1 MEKALLVASLF
12 GTVHLVLLALGRFG
26 YVALFGHRPSA
37 NPLPVGVGQHVK
49 KTVDRSLPALLR
61 KDGEEDWSKYDIPTF
76 LRRGIPMP
84 KLEVVPAKK
93 PAKRRNASKKSA
105 VEAPTETAARFEV
118 VL

>member
-12 GTVHLVLLALGRFG
+12 GTVHLVLLALSRFG
-26 YVALFGHRPSA
+26 NVAIFGHKPRA
-37 NPLPVGVGQHVK
+37 NPLPVGVGQHEK
-49 KTVDRSLPALLR
+49 KPVDRSLPALLR

-93 PAKRRNASKKSA
+93 PAKRRKATKKSA
-105 VEAPTETAARFEV
+105 VEAPTETATRFEV

>member
-12 GTVHLVLLALGRFG
+12 GTVHLVLLAVSRFG
-26 YVALFGHRPSA
+26 HLAFFGRARTH
-37 NPLPVGVGQHVK
+37 PLPAGVGQHEK
-49 KTVDRSLPALLR
+49 KPVDRSLPALLR

-84 KLEVVPAKK
+84 KLEVVPTKK
-93 PAKRRNASKKSA
+93 PAKRRKAKKSA

>member
-12 GTVHLVLLALGRFG
+12 GTVHLFLLALSRFG
-26 YVALFGHRPSA
+26 IVAIFGHKPRA

-49 KTVDRSLPALLR
+49 KTVGRSLPALLR

-93 PAKRRNASKKSA
+93 LAKRRKATKKSA

>member
-12 GTVHLVLLALGRFG
+12 GTVHLVLLALSRFG
-26 YVALFGHRPSA
+26 YVALFGHKSSA
-37 NPLPVGVGQHVK
+37 NPLPVSFGQHEK
-49 KTVDRSLPALLR
+49 KPVDRSLPALLR

-93 PAKRRNASKKSA
+93 PAKRRKATKQSA

>member
-12 GTVHLVLLALGRFG
+12 GTVHLVLLALSRFG
-26 YVALFGHRPSA
+26 YVALFGHKPSA
-37 NPLPVGVGQHVK
+37 NPLPVSFGQHEK
-49 KTVDRSLPALLR
+49 KPVDRSLPALLR

-93 PAKRRNASKKSA
+93 PAKRRKATKQSA

>member
-12 GTVHLVLLALGRFG
+12 GTVHLVLLALSRFG
-26 YVALFGHRPSA
+26 CVTLFGHKPRA
-37 NPLPVGVGQHVK
+37 NTMPVGFGQHEK
-49 KTVDRSLPALLR
+49 KPVDRSLPALLR

-93 PAKRRNASKKSA
+93 PAKRRKATKKSDVQA
-105 VEAPTETAARFEV
+105 LTETAARFEV